1 MILTSPKKAKK
12 FFEAKINFTTGPVE
26 LKQMIDSN
34 ENINIVDVRLSE
46 DFVKG
51 HIPGAINL
59 PKQKWSTHTGLKNDR
74 VNIIYCYSEV
84 CHLAAAAAKEFA
96 ERGFAVMELEGGFE
110 EWQHYNMPIET

>member
-12 FFEAKINFTTGPVE
+12 FFEAKMNFTTGPAE
-26 LKQMIDSN
+26 LKQMIDAK

-46 DFVKG
+46 DVDAG

-59 PKQKWSTHTGLKNDR
+59 PKQKWSSHTGLKYDR

-84 CHLAAAAAKEFA
+84 CHLAAEAAKEFA
-96 ERGFAVMELEGGFE
+96 DRGFAVMELEGGFE
-110 EWQHYNMPIET
+110 AWQHYNMTIDV

>member
-12 FFEAKINFTTGPVE
+12 FFEAKIDFTTGPVE

-34 ENINIVDVRLSE
+34 ENINIVDVRSSE

-51 HIPGAINL
+51 HISGAINL
-59 PKQKWSTHTGLKNDR
+59 PKQRWNTNTGLKNDR

-96 ERGFAVMELEGGFE
+96 ERGFAVMELEGGFQ

>member
-12 FFEAKINFTTGPVE
+12 FFEAKMDFTTGPME

-59 PKQKWSTHTGLKNDR
+59 PKQKWSTQAGLKNDR
-74 VNIIYCYSEV
+74 VNVVYCYSEV
-84 CHLAAAAAKEFA
+84 CHLAAAAKEFA

-110 EWQHYNMPIET
+110 EWQHYNMPIDT